1 VVRSSVLDED
11 MRTGG
16 GGAGDP
22 DLTGVRVLVAEDEAI
37 VAFDL
42 EETLRSLGCSVRAA
56 VSSGSSLLELVRR
69 ERPDVV
75 LLDLGLADGFAVP
88 IAASLRA
95 EGVPFVL
102 TTGYPLGLFD
112 EPALRGAPVVVKPY
126 DAQEL
131 ARTLA
136 RVTGR
141 WRTRG
146 G

>member
-1 VVRSSVLDED
+1 
-11 MRTGG
+11 MGG
-16 GGAGDP
+16 GP

-42 EETLRSLGCSVRAA
+42 EETLRSLGCSVRDA
-56 VSSGSSLLELVRR
+56 VASGSGLLELVRR

-75 LLDLGLADGFAVP
+75 LLDLGLADGFAGP

-102 TTGYPLGLFD
+102 TTGYPPGQFD

-126 DAQEL
+126 DAREL
-131 ARTLA
+131 AWTLA

-141 WRTRG
+141 
-146 G
+146 